1 MQFFI
6 KQYITYIVISSLNDT
21 LIIIY
26 IIFIV
31 IIIGKPAGYDRVRNA
46 EIGVKNVTLHVV
58 DEAYTTEHWL
68 VRIYRV
74 KDYDNRGGKM
84 KPNKV
89 STYYDQ

>member
-1 MQFFI
+1 M
-6 KQYITYIVISSLNDT
+6 YILYLN
-21 LIIIY
+21 
-26 IIFIV
+26 IFILF
-31 IIIGKPAGYDRVRNA
+31 ISFFYNIFIYNFIGKPAGYDRVRNA
-46 EIGVKNVTLHVV
+46 EIGVKNVTLHVL

-89 STYYDQ
+89 STYYEQ

>member
-1 MQFFI
+1 MKLFSRNIRRFI
-6 KQYITYIVISSLNDT
+6 KQNYNFQLV
-21 LIIIY
+21 
-26 IIFIV
+26 
-31 IIIGKPAGYDRVRNA
+31 GKPAGYDRVRNA

-74 KDYDNRGGKM
+74 KDYDNRGGRM

-89 STYYDQ
+89 STYYKQ

>member
-1 MQFFI
+1 MYLLPI
-6 KQYITYIVISSLNDT
+6 LN
-21 LIIIY
+21 LLFLCSY
-26 IIFIV
+26 V
-31 IIIGKPAGYDRVRNA
+31 GKPAGYDRVRNA
-46 EIGVKNVTLHVV
+46 EIGIKNVTLHVL

-89 STYYDQ
+89 STYYEQ

>member
-1 MQFFI
+1 MFF
-6 KQYITYIVISSLNDT
+6 L
-21 LIIIY
+21 LIDY
-26 IIFIV
+26 NLLLFLKYL
-31 IIIGKPAGYDRVRNA
+31 GKPAGYDRVRNA
-46 EIGVKNVTLHVV
+46 EIGIKNVTLHVL

-89 STYYDQ
+89 STYYEQ

>member
-1 MQFFI
+1 MLL
-6 KQYITYIVISSLNDT
+6 YSYL
-21 LIIIY
+21 
-26 IIFIV
+26 
-31 IIIGKPAGYDRVRNA
+31 GKPAGYDRVRNA
-46 EIGVKNVTLHVV
+46 EIGIKNVTLHVL

-89 STYYDQ
+89 STYYEQ